1 MLNRE
6 GKAHSVPRFID
17 FVLSFLHSVCVS
29 QMEKAVSPPPHH
41 PEPTVSFRFTPYIP
55 ETKRNDAI
63 GFASTTPF
71 SRGCICSFI
80 HRNAQKSF

>member
-6 GKAHSVPRFID
+6 GKAHSVPRLHCFA
-17 FVLSFLHSVCVS
+17 LHFLHSVCVS
-29 QMEKAVSPPPHH
+29 QMENAVSPPPHH

-55 ETKRNDAI
+55 ETKRNDLNP
-63 GFASTTPF
+63 STTTPF
-71 SRGCICSFI
+71 SRGGICSFI